1 MQSGTHRWRVIG
13 AVATVFVLSAALTP
27 RLRMDE
33 DITAMLPDTDPVVNN
48 YRLIATNFHA
58 VDDLYIDVGIVSDKP
73 DAEAYAI
80 AVADRLHEHLQ
91 QLGLFKEICYR
102 TPPEHMLKALETL
115 TTHRA
120 RLLSDRDLSA
130 VAERLTPGAIG
141 RRLAAA
147 KRALIESLA
156 PFFCDQIRCDPLG
169 IDEPV
174 LAGLKGLAREGGGT
188 AQIVDGRIQSKD
200 GKHILMVATP
210 RFRAMDTKRGEGV
223 VAAVEAARAEAL
235 RAAPGGDV
243 RISFVGGHRSAFE
256 NASTIKG
263 DVKRT
268 MLATSIA
275 ILVLAI
281 LFFRRPL
288 FIALVFLPAAFG
300 MACSV
305 TVFGLLDPLI
315 SAVVIG
321 CGAVLIGI
329 AVDYGVHVLYRLD
342 NPEGEPL
349 EPKACVRSMLL
360 PLLMGSCTTIGGLLC
375 LLFSSLP
382 GQRQTGLFAA
392 VGILGAVG
400 FAVLALPHFLPR
412 GPQRRRKRVIPL
424 ASYCR
429 ALLAWRARHRKL
441 AVVALLAALAVGVV
455 GLPSLRFE
463 GDVESLNYNT
473 PGNRS
478 DIELIQQVWRDS
490 APTVV
495 GARGPELED
504 ALEAN
509 DRLFPTLEALKQ
521 EGKIASLSSLAPI
534 LPSAKTQGQNHR
546 RWKAFWSDERRA
558 AVKAEMKKAGDAL
571 GFSAAAFQPF
581 HESLE
586 GSEKPLKRADFE
598 GTALDRLIGSR
609 IVRKDGEVFVFTMLS
624 IPGELTSQ
632 EVLARIRSVLPGAV
646 IWNGK
651 EFGSHMT
658 RLVRAQLGKLIIIA
672 AIVMAFCLYLFLGR
686 VELVITALLP
696 ICFSMLL
703 TLGLLGLFGVPV
715 NLIGSLFV
723 VFAFGVGLDY
733 SIFLLSTALARHRG
747 RESHEATTYGS
758 VLICAMTTMCGF
770 VAMIFARHPA
780 LFSIGVT
787 GTIGMASSLFCSVLM
802 VPMMADWLLPGER
815 REGTPSL
822 KTIGGALWAFVYLA
836 GPVLF
841 YVCVL
846 RFVIMLRYRRDPA
859 ARARFAR
866 RFAHLG
872 AAGLLRFSPYR
883 DSRRIYIGA
892 EPEAFRPPGVIVSN
906 HLAPFDIMVV
916 LALPTE
922 MAMVVKSWV
931 WKAPLMGRLV
941 RDAGF
946 VLAEPGDSEAV
957 LVRGARLLEQ
967 GVPVMVF
974 PESTR
979 SPDGRMRRFHM
990 GAFELAV
997 RTGSDIVPVVL
1008 SNTQSC
1014 TPRRAFWVG
1023 DHQCV
1028 IRVLPR
1034 VTPQAFDYRQGA
1046 RALARHVKEK
1056 MVAVQHADWR
1066 LAQDGKSFWHNIRS
1080 LYGYRGVYAE
1090 RYIRWKLRLDPIFRH
1105 VDELIPEEG
1114 AVLDLGCGYGLMS
1127 NILARKSL
1135 RRQVLGVDFDERK
1148 IAVARGTA
1156 AGALNLKFELRDLF
1170 EWDFPPADAVV
1181 LVDVLHYWRR
1191 DGQRRIISKAAT
1203 CLGRGGTVLFRDVC
1217 RTDTWRHRITAW
1229 SERFSTASGHNRPGQ
1244 GLHFADR
1251 DFYVQAFAEEGLE
1264 LDAEPPDLAPGSDV
1278 VMVFRKGT

>member
-1 MQSGTHRWRVIG
+1 VQPGTHRWGVIG
-13 AVATVFVLSAALTP
+13 VVAAAFVLSAALTP

-33 DITAMLPDTDPVVNN
+33 DVTAMLPDTDPVVND
-48 YRLIATNFHA
+48 YRLIATSFHS
-58 VDDLYIDVGIVSDKP
+58 VDDLYIDVGVVSDAP
-73 DAEAYAI
+73 GAEARAV
-80 AVADRLHEHLQ
+80 AVADLLCKRLQ
-91 QLGLFKEICYR
+91 RSGLFSEIHYR
-102 TPPEHMLKALETL
+102 TPPEQMLRSLETL

-120 RLLSDRDLSA
+120 QLLSDGNMSA
-130 VAERLTPGAIG
+130 VAARLTAEEIR

-147 KRALIESLA
+147 KRALIEPSG
-156 PFFCDQIRCDPLG
+156 PFVRDRIRRDPLG
-169 IDEPV
+169 LDEPV
-174 LAGLKGLAREGGGT
+174 LAGLLGLAREAGA
-188 AQIVDGRIQSKD
+188 AQIVDGRIRSGD
-200 GKHILMVATP
+200 GKHILIIATP
-210 RFRAMDTKRGEGV
+210 RFRAMDTKRGERL
-223 VAAVEAARAEAL
+223 VAAIEAARAEAL

-243 RISFVGGHRSAFE
+243 RVSFVGGHRSAFE

-275 ILVLAI
+275 ILVLGI

-288 FIALVFLPAAFG
+288 FVALVFLPAAFG

-315 SAVVIG
+315 SAVVMG

-342 NPEGEPL
+342 NPAGEPL
-349 EPKACVRSMLL
+349 GPGACVRSMLL
-360 PLLMGSCTTIGGLLC
+360 PLLMGSCTTVGGLLC

-400 FAVLALPHFLPR
+400 FTIFALPHFLPR
-412 GPQRRRKRVIPL
+412 RPRRRRKRVIPL

-429 ALLAWRARHRKL
+429 TLLAWRARHRL
-441 AVVALLAALAVGVV
+441 LGGVVLLAALAAGVV
-455 GLPSLRFE
+455 GLPALRFE
-463 GDVESLNYNT
+463 GDIESLNYNT
-473 PGNRS
+473 PANRS
-478 DIELIQQVWRDS
+478 DIELIRRVWRDV

-495 GARGPELED
+495 AVRGPTLQA
-504 ALEAN
+504 ALAAN
-509 DRLFPTLEALKQ
+509 DRLFPVLVALKR
-521 EGKIASLSSLAPI
+521 EGRIVSLSSLAPI
-534 LPSAKTQGQNHR
+534 LPSVKTQEQNRR
-546 RWKAFWSDERRA
+546 RWEAFWSAERRA
-558 AVKAEMKKAGDAL
+558 GLKAEMKRAGAAL
-571 GFSAAAFQPF
+571 GFSAAAFEPF
-581 HESLE
+581 YESLD
-586 GSEKPLKRADFE
+586 GAARPLRRADFT
-598 GTALDRLIGSR
+598 GTALDRLVASR
-609 IVRKDGEVFVFTMLS
+609 IARRNGEVFVFTMLS
-624 IPGELTSQ
+624 IPDEAAVPG
-632 EVLARIRSVLPGAV
+632 VLERIRSVLPGTV

-651 EFGSHMT
+651 EFARHMT
-658 RLVRAQLGKLIIIA
+658 GLVRAQLDKLIIIA
-672 AIVMAFCLYLFLGR
+672 AVVMACCLYLFLGR
-686 VELVITALLP
+686 VELVLCALLP
-696 ICFSMLL
+696 ICLGVLL

-747 RESHEATTYGS
+747 RESHEASTYGS
-758 VLICAMTTMCGF
+758 VLLCAMTTMCGF
-770 VAMIFARHPA
+770 IAMIFARHPA
-780 LFSIGVT
+780 LTTIGVT

-815 REGTPSL
+815 RQGTPSL
-822 KTIGGALWAFVYLA
+822 KTIGGALWAFVYLV

-846 RFVIMLRYRRDPA
+846 RFVIMLRHRRDPA

-866 RFAHLG
+866 RFARLG
-872 AAGLLRFSPYR
+872 AAGLLHFFPYR
-883 DSRRIYIGA
+883 DSRRIYIDAG
-892 EPEAFRPPGVIVSN
+892 PEKFRPPGVVVSN

-916 LALPTE
+916 LALPAE

-931 WKAPLMGRLV
+931 WNAPLMGRLV

-957 LVRGARLLEQ
+957 LSRGAGLLEQ
-967 GVPVMVF
+967 GVCVTVF

-997 RTGSDIVPVVL
+997 RTGSDIIPVVL

-1014 TPRRAFWVG
+1014 TPRKAFWVG

-1034 VTPQAFDYRQGA
+1034 VTPRDFDYSQGA

-1056 MVAVQHADWR
+1056 MQAVQHGDWR
-1066 LAQDGKSFWHNIRS
+1066 IAQDGKAFWHNIRS
-1080 LYGYRGVYAE
+1080 LYNYRGAYVE
-1090 RYIRWKLRLDPIFRH
+1090 RYIRWKLRLDPIYRH
-1105 VDELIPEEG
+1105 VDGLIPEQG

-1135 RRQVLGVDFDERK
+1135 RRQVVGVDFDERK
-1148 IAVARGTA
+1148 IGVARGTA
-1156 AGALNLKFELRDLF
+1156 AWALNLKFELGDLF
-1170 EWDFPPADAVV
+1170 DWDFPPADAVV

-1191 DGQRRIISKAAT
+1191 DGQRRIISKAAA
-1203 CLGRGGTVLFRDVC
+1203 CLSSGGTLLFRDAC
-1217 RTDTWRHRITAW
+1217 REDTWRHRVTVW
-1229 SERFSTASGHNRPGQ
+1229 SERFSTISGHNRPGQ

-1251 DFYVQAFAEEGLE
+1251 DFYLRAFTEEGLE
-1264 LDAEPPDLAPGSDV
+1264 LTAEPPGLGPGSDA
-1278 VMVFRKGT
+1278 VMVFRKAT